1 MTKQCSPMSDPA
13 RSRKPR
19 GQGPS
24 RRPEILRAAQRLFL
38 EEGYERT
45 TMRRLASAVGVSAT
59 ALYVYFP
66 DKDAILHAIAEI
78 TFNDMLAR
86 LEATQALPLPPL
98 ERFRAGLRGY
108 VEFGL
113 SRPDEYRL
121 TFLAK
126 AMLPSA
132 PGQHVLDCRRFEAK
146 SRSFAIL
153 ERGIVEL
160 MDAGVFRHAPPT
172 LAAEAVWA
180 CLHGVTALLLDLPAQ
195 VQTAPDTLMES
206 VLDLALRGLQEPQ
219 PASAPYT
226 RGTGGG

>member
-1 MTKQCSPMSDPA
+1 MLDPV

-24 RRPEILRAAQRLFL
+24 RRGEILQAAQRLFL
-38 EEGYERT
+38 EEGFEHT

-66 DKDAILHAIAEI
+66 DKDAILHAIAET
-78 TFNDMLAR
+78 TFADMLDAH
-86 LEATQALPLPPL
+86 EATQRLPLPPV

-126 AMLPSA
+126 MMLPAA
-132 PGQHVLDCRRFEAK
+132 PGQHALDCTRFEAAN
-146 SRSFAIL
+146 RSFAIL
-153 ERGIVEL
+153 ERGVAEL
-160 MDAGVFRHAPPT
+160 MDCGVFRRNEPV
-172 LAAEAVWA
+172 LVAEAIWA
-180 CLHGVTALLLDLPAQ
+180 CLHGTTALLLDMPGQMEADPQLLI
-195 VQTAPDTLMES
+195 DT
-206 VLDLALRGLQEPQ
+206 VLDMTMRGL
-219 PASAPYT
+219 AA
-226 RGTGGG
+226 

>member
-1 MTKQCSPMSDPA
+1 MQTQAAPS
-13 RSRKPR
+13 RTRKPR

-45 TMRRLASAVGVSAT
+45 TMRRLAAAVGLSAT

-78 TFNDMLAR
+78 TFGDMLAQ

-98 ERFRAGLRGY
+98 QRFRAGLRGY
-108 VEFGL
+108 VAFGL

-126 AMLPSA
+126 TMLPA
-132 PGQHVLDCRRFEAK
+132 GPGGQALDCRRLEAK
-146 SRSFAIL
+146 GRSFAIL
-153 ERGIVEL
+153 ERGIAEL
-160 MDAGVFRHAPPT
+160 MEAGVFRRAHPT
-172 LAAEAVWA
+172 LVAEAMWA
-180 CLHGVTALLLDLPAQ
+180 CLHGVTALLLDLPAHIE
-195 VQTAPDTLMES
+195 AEPDALVDA
-206 VLDLALRGLQEPQ
+206 VLDLAINGAINGAMGGLR
-219 PASAPYT
+219 A
-226 RGTGGG
+226 